1 MSSDKIKKV
10 YETINKHFK
19 TINRDMVMKIV
30 YKLDD
35 ICDMYFEDKIMND
48 KDRKHVNNTV
58 LTKKILNNARE
69 PEPNSI
75 NTILT
80 LICAVYH
87 FQWQYENEPNKL
99 FNGFN
104 TWDFIICA
112 NHKFNFEHKSIWMFN
127 DDNIPE
133 TIEWF
138 LNLPMDDIRK
148 YMDME

>member
-104 TWDFIICA
+104 TWELTYYAISTPSGF
-112 NHKFNFEHKSIWMFN
+112 HSIS
-127 DDNIPE
+127 
-133 TIEWF
+133 
-138 LNLPMDDIRK
+138 
-148 YMDME
+148 